1 MKTALKITY
10 ALPMLFIG
18 IIIIGAF
25 ADRKDIWVIG
35 LVLLVLDIIIGICIQ
50 LFSDNEKP
58 NSNRNDWPFLENNNT
73 QNKKDDTKSIKGE
86 TKIDEDEIFIEDSF
100 KITEEE
106 LQQLVDIFNEG
117 ITEVDE
123 IIDRMNWNK
132 EKGKGFIDFIF
143 TMGDYIDYGD
153 KMESGDVKLII
164 EAIAEDEDKPLKL
177 KEDKIQDLIDNIS
190 LDMNDK
196 NLDPKYYY
204 GICESIIDFI
214 PKVAPKNKDYYS
226 FDEIDLMI
234 AKCFCCLISKP
245 DDLCDYVQDTFKTS
259 ANLSYKKRNEFNLK
273 EIIETIKSIFT
284 VNESVWCGEEDD
296 ESDEDLELEEELEL
310 DEELDDIKTQND
322 EKPLINMFG
331 QEINEKTFA
340 EMQLM
345 FPGFGDE
352 GMMPKPENEFNCILN
367 KVLPNYNKKVHN
379 IIDCNDKYLFDSFN
393 SDGKTLHDI
402 RLVIISFI
410 FGCYNC
416 KKDLNFA
423 ERMSLVLLNVSSS
436 YMPKGNHNILNDA
449 YLNWLAEMAI
459 PYILLGTVYSYKKQ
473 FIKASYYFMLGLK
486 TDAVTINMPYCDFI
500 RYILNKLDNINTK
513 ESKYFGCGFDKEDP
527 MGSITGNVLNARNS
541 ESIISEMEGING
553 EVVMVKFGKINLF
566 GHLIRKESTSNSK
579 KQMIDIYETYI
590 IDKEFNL
597 YKVNLFVNGYFT
609 NGLSEAIKIANG
621 FKLKDNC
628 HKVLYYTIVK

>member
-1 MKTALKITY
+1 
-10 ALPMLFIG
+10 
-18 IIIIGAF
+18 
-25 ADRKDIWVIG
+25 
-35 LVLLVLDIIIGICIQ
+35 
-50 LFSDNEKP
+50 
-58 NSNRNDWPFLENNNT
+58 
-73 QNKKDDTKSIKGE
+73 
-86 TKIDEDEIFIEDSF
+86 
-100 KITEEE
+100 
-106 LQQLVDIFNEG
+106 
-117 ITEVDE
+117 
-123 IIDRMNWNK
+123 
-132 EKGKGFIDFIF
+132 
-143 TMGDYIDYGD
+143 
-153 KMESGDVKLII
+153 
-164 EAIAEDEDKPLKL
+164 
-177 KEDKIQDLIDNIS
+177 
-190 LDMNDK
+190 
-196 NLDPKYYY
+196 
-204 GICESIIDFI
+204 
-214 PKVAPKNKDYYS
+214 
-226 FDEIDLMI
+226 
-234 AKCFCCLISKP
+234 
-245 DDLCDYVQDTFKTS
+245 
-259 ANLSYKKRNEFNLK
+259 
-273 EIIETIKSIFT
+273 
-284 VNESVWCGEEDD
+284 
-296 ESDEDLELEEELEL
+296 
-310 DEELDDIKTQND
+310 EELDDIKTQND

-379 IIDCNDKYLFDSFN
+379 IIDCDDKYLFDSFN

-566 GHLIRKESTSNSK
+566 GHLIRKGSTSNSK